1 MGFIEDVCQ
10 ADTENMWRRGRQ
22 LVKELYNSNRGQA
35 ADEVFA
41 ILVRCGMEGDDME
54 QCSIWKFEFEGR
66 QGEAIQY
73 LVRNGAKE
81 EDAERMVDS
90 MATYR

>member
-1 MGFIEDVCQ
+1 
-10 ADTENMWRRGRQ
+10 
-22 LVKELYNSNRGQA
+22 
-35 ADEVFA
+35 
-41 ILVRCGMEGDDME
+41 MEGDDME